1 MLVSV
6 SVLAFGQ
13 LQSLESHVSNYI
25 TQNFPLADLHG
36 TLHGM
41 LAVHPADVSRNSL
54 RYMCRTR
61 FRMASVII
69 VSNSVRV
76 SISV

>member
-13 LQSLESHVSNYI
+13 LQSFESHVPNYI
-25 TQNFPLADLHG
+25 TQNFPLADLRD
-36 TLHGM
+36 TLHGI

-54 RYMCRTR
+54 MCRTR
-61 FRMASVII
+61 FRTASVII